1 MGILKKKNIKRR
13 LINISDESFL
23 NGKPHRKFLDMAI
36 YYVMEVFGHI
46 AIPITDEMAQ
56 KMGVSEDD
64 MYTISSND
72 EFVYKILNQ
81 SEDYIDFSNITRQS
95 LSSNEILLLK
105 SARKDASGST
115 AITRTDVLKKLAE
128 VYGKDLYL
136 MPVSI
141 YDVIVVPEGIHGINL
156 YNPVKPED
164 KLTDNVYI
172 YLRAKKTVELAKK
185 I

>member
-1 MGILKKKNIKRR
+1 
-13 LINISDESFL
+13 
-23 NGKPHRKFLDMAI
+23 MAI

-56 KMGVSEDD
+56 KIGVSEDD
-64 MYTISSND
+64 MYTIFSND

-81 SEDYIDFSNITRQS
+81 PEGDYIDFSNITRQS

-105 SARKDASGST
+105 SARKDASGLT

-141 YDVIVVPEGIHGINL
+141 YDVIVVPEGIH
-156 YNPVKPED
+156 NPVKPED

-172 YLRAKKTVELAKK
+172 YLRAKNTVELAKK
-185 I
+185 YKHSNVSMDIKKKKEEAHARIQPVRKSYDI